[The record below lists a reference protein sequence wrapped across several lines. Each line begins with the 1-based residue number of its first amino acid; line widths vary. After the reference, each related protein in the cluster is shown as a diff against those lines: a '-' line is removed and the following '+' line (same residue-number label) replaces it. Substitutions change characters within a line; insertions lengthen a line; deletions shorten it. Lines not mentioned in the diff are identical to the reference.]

1 MLISGG
7 LNSRGLP
14 MPPDTY
20 SFVPPFSYS
29 PLSYFGK
36 NLRSGDS
43 TPPTKGSPHHAAVDV
58 SGQHHICTP
67 SRHSCPAAGDYV
79 PATPCSPVVCPE
91 PVSGL
96 PPYRAASAGIR
107 GSRPDRSHTPVRLP
121 PDTAGNSR
129 TFPAEPFHFAA
140 GDSLPA
146 PPLPRTPAAPPAAS
160 PVRDFPCR
168 DRWGLFSKVPAKNDE
183 IL

>member
-1 MLISGG
+1 MSLLCRLSRTVPCHISGKIFAPATARHPQRAAAPCR
-7 LNSRGLP
+7 RGRVR
-14 MPPDTY
+14 TA
-20 SFVPPFSYS
+20 
-29 PLSYFGK
+29 
-36 NLRSGDS
+36 
-43 TPPTKGSPHHAAVDV
+43 PHLH
-58 SGQHHICTP
+58 P

-168 DRWGLFSKVPAKNDE
+168 DRWGLFSKVPAKMTRFCEDPAYPAR
-183 IL
+183 LCHR